1 MSKLSDR
8 LNQARGN
15 ESIRSVSARA
25 AKLGHVGEST
35 LYPYFRDGHG
45 QPSMGVVVGLAMA
58 LRIPTQELREL
69 AGIPA
74 EGQPWMPPQESRSLD
89 DRQRRAL
96 DELIRSIVA
105 TRGTDNAI
113 ESASL
118 DSPAPSGAP
127 TEANEGDEAAPKI
140 RVRRLGPPL
149 PSVDE
154 AYKDVRGMFDRLA
167 SISPA
172 LDFRPEVGRLQKSIE
187 PFADVPVGRRVYIES
202 LLAIMRDAGDALRE
216 HKHAAGFDG
225 DLEAAIE
232 KLEAHA
238 NQAGVLDRERAE
250 ALSDDEKFQFIAAN
264 TPEMEAIGKRVEGS
278 FVDQGLK
285 PGRARIP
292 QSYFRR
298 VYFYRVIEA
307 QFDQIVPQ
315 LRNMPTDYFNTEE
328 WMAWLAKLHVAL
340 GNYNEVNYAIQGQF
354 IGVVT
359 DMARDQAESARKY
372 IEVGIK
378 GDNTLMFW
386 LQSLRDHWTDRAD
399 SLDVAALDHEA
410 WALTRSR
417 RESIG
422 TQEVALA
429 SIDRIIAS
437 FEHVDRVIDGEPQD
451 SLHDPEPRQS
461 DPIDDKLRSLGSDE
475 MKDRGESFGLGGSPR
490 RGGI

>member
-8 LNQARGN
+8 LNQARGD

-58 LRIPTQELREL
+58 LRIPSQELREL

-105 TRGTDNAI
+105 TRGADNAI
-113 ESASL
+113 ESTVP

-127 TEANEGDEAAPKI
+127 TEADKVEEAAPKI
-140 RVRRLGPPL
+140 RVRRIGPPL

-154 AYKDVRGMFDRLA
+154 AYNDVRGMFDRLA

-172 LDFRPEVGRLQKSIE
+172 LDFRPEVGRLQKSVE
-187 PFADVPVGRRVYIES
+187 PFADVPIGRTIYLEG
-202 LLAIMRDAGDALRE
+202 LMAIMRDAGDALRK
-216 HKHAAGFDG
+216 HKRSAGFDG

-238 NQAGVLDRERAE
+238 NQAGVIHGEQTD

-264 TPEMEAIGKRVEGS
+264 APEMEAIGKRVEGS
-278 FVDQGLK
+278 FADQGLK
-285 PGRARIP
+285 PGRARIS

-307 QFDQIVPQ
+307 QFDKVVPQ
-315 LRNMPTDYFNTEE
+315 LRNMPTDHFNTE
-328 WMAWLAKLHVAL
+328 AWLAWLARLRVATA
-340 GNYNEVNYAIQGQF
+340 NYNEVNYAIQGKF
-354 IGVVT
+354 VEVVT
-359 DMARDQAESARKY
+359 KMARDQAEGARKY
-372 IEVGIK
+372 LEVGIK
-378 GDNTLMFW
+378 GDNTVIQW
-386 LQSLRDHWTDRAD
+386 LQSLRDHWQERAE
-399 SLDVAALDHEA
+399 SLDLAVLDHEA
-410 WALTRSR
+410 WALTFER

-422 TQEVALA
+422 TQEAALA
-429 SIDRIIAS
+429 SIDRRIAS
-437 FEHVDRVIDGEPQD
+437 FENVDKAIDGQSPESFDDPQ
-451 SLHDPEPRQS
+451 LGNS
-461 DPIDDKLRSLGSDE
+461 DPLDDRLRSIGSDE
-475 MKDRGESFGLGGSPR
+475 TKDRGDGFGLGGSPR